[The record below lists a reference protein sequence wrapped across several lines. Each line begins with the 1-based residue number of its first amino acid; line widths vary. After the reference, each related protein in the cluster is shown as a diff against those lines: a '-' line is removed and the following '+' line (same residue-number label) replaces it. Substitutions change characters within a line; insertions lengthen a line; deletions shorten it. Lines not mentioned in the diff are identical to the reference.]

1 MYKYNYEHCI
11 SYTIISKNDVSF
23 KRGLPLYVTGF
34 ACIATGL
41 FSLSTYSGPSW
52 YGALTGILAFI
63 AGILAFIAAGL
74 MLFFG
79 WLMQMGMDTKDYDN
93 GSGGGGRI
101 FLDKP
106 AA

>member
-1 MYKYNYEHCI
+1 M
-11 SYTIISKNDVSF
+11 SKNDVSF

-63 AGILAFIAAGL
+63 AGILAFIAGILAFIAAGL

-93 GSGGGGRI
+93 VSGGGGRI

>member
-1 MYKYNYEHCI
+1 MHKYNYEHRI
-11 SYTIISKNDVSF
+11 SYTIMSKNDISF
-23 KRGLPLYVTGF
+23 KRGLPVYVAGF

-52 YGALTGILAFI
+52 YDVLPGILGFI
-63 AGILAFIAAGL
+63 GAGL
-74 MLFFG
+74 LLYLG

-93 GSGGGGRI
+93 GTGGGRRI
-101 FLDKP
+101 FVDKP